1 MPFLRPESYELPFAS
16 ESDTSRDA
24 AVKAEKFVGK
34 QGREVLEWFRSRGI
48 VGATQREASEALG
61 IARASMAARVHA
73 LEKQG
78 QLWKTTARH
87 QGCALYIAVGS

>member
-1 MPFLRPESYELPFAS
+1 MPYARPSSYELPFHS
-16 ESDTSRDA
+16 QSDTSRDA

-34 QGREVLEWFRSRGI
+34 QGREVLDWFRSRGI

-73 LEKQG
+73 LEQQG
-78 QLWKTTARH
+78 KLRKTTARAL
-87 QGCALYIAVGS
+87 GCFIYVAGGS